1 MRELRSQLGR
11 HPPTPLDVEVEKRA
25 GWQKHGVLVVAEQ
38 DPRLTR
44 SERQIVRRVGEK
56 LYGKQRSAL
65 DGYEQKWTATL
76 VADRVAEAAD
86 TLARLPDQRV
96 RGHYDLWPK
105 LIGAAGRQAG
115 PAAASPEA
123 IDRMD
128 EALGWLMW
136 LEPEERQL
144 VWLRAEG
151 LPWKWITRRM
161 GIGRTTAWQRWTTAL
176 LKIVVRLDTVE
187 QIRPDIKPL
196 NKLADSVLQRG

>member
-1 MRELRSQLGR
+1 MVNIGARRM
-11 HPPTPLDVEVEKRA
+11 
-25 GWQKHGVLVVAEQ
+25 AEQ
-38 DPRLTR
+38 R
-44 SERQIVRRVGEK
+44 
-56 LYGKQRSAL
+56 
-65 DGYEQKWTATL
+65 WTATL
-76 VADRVAEAAD
+76 VADRVAEATD
-86 TLARLPDQRV
+86 TLVRLPDERV
-96 RGHYDLWPK
+96 RGLYDLWPK
-105 LIGAAGRQAG
+105 LIGAAGRQAR

-151 LPWKWITRRM
+151 LPWKRITRRL

-196 NKLADSVLQRG
+196 NNLADSVLERG